1 MAAPAAEL
9 RNAIFAALGADHAL
23 VAALGGPHLYD
34 ELPKTFS
41 FPYVTFGRTSVYD
54 WTTGSE
60 LDNEQ
65 LFTLHVWSK
74 AKARPKRLISS
85 RSCALASPASRCR
98 SRAASRS
105 GWRWNSPKRAS
116 TKTSPCITGCSG
128 SGPSPSR
135 RRRADLYP
143 AVQETGIVA
152 AAFLWVTPKGVK

>member
-74 AKARPKRLISS
+74 AKGEAETLDIMEIMRARLAGISLPLEGREPVRL
-85 RSCALASPASRCR
+85 ALEFAEARFDEDLAVHHGLLRFRAVAEPAAPR
-98 SRAASRS
+98 
-105 GWRWNSPKRAS
+105 
-116 TKTSPCITGCSG
+116 
-128 SGPSPSR
+128 
-135 RRRADLYP
+135 
-143 AVQETGIVA
+143 
-152 AAFLWVTPKGVK
+152 